1 MPYQPDSCLW
11 EEEATV
17 VLTVYHRLPRLRLAI
32 PSAILR
38 ALELYANGRGYRLKR
53 ILIRGEEVYPRPR
66 PIRGRVVV
74 SRRLRDGR
82 IVIPADLVEKLGLR
96 PGVPYRL
103 TFKFT
108 PSRLYKVKI
117 RLYNEQ
123 FISREGVLYPSGMFQ
138 GWFDILTALHFET
151 GMPLLEEWWFSR
163 LQIDACK
170 IGFISFWK
178 GTPFREAG
186 HTYRGR
192 EGIAARAETPRY
204 TPYHYDIPPE
214 FIEKAETMTVE
225 DVVWGISN
233 VAPEL
238 YTDYSRDGAE
248 KFIGKASEWDVI
260 FQRAMIVLPDGT
272 VKYDVAF
279 GGWDKEKDRPFGQ
292 PLNYVLATR
301 SWLPIEPV
309 WYLTD
314 RESERLRE
322 ELDP

>member
-1 MPYQPDSCLW
+1 
-11 EEEATV
+11 
-17 VLTVYHRLPRLRLAI
+17 
-32 PSAILR
+32 
-38 ALELYANGRGYRLKR
+38 
-53 ILIRGEEVYPRPR
+53 
-66 PIRGRVVV
+66 
-74 SRRLRDGR
+74 LRDGR
-82 IVIPADLVEKLGLR
+82 IIIPADLVEKLGLR

-117 RLYNEQ
+117 RLYSER
-123 FISREGVLYPSGMFQ
+123 FVSKGGIEYPAGEFQ

-178 GTPFREAG
+178 GTPFKKAG

-192 EGIAARAETPRY
+192 EGIIGREKKAVY
-204 TPYHYDIPPE
+204 TPYYYGIPE
-214 FIEKAETMTVE
+214 DVIREAEKKTLEE
-225 DVVWGISN
+225 VVWGISN

-238 YTDYSRDGAE
+238 YADYFRDGAE
-248 KFIGKASEWDVI
+248 QFYRKASEWDVI
-260 FQRAMIVLPDGT
+260 FQRAMITLKDGT
-272 VKYDVAF
+272 VKYDIAF
-279 GGWDKEKDRPFGQ
+279 GGWDKEKKRAFGES
-292 PLNYVLATR
+292 LNYVLATR
-301 SWLPIEPV
+301 SWVPIEPV